1 MNISLSFRANLSYD
15 LTEDENEKVKNMMLE
30 IVKPVLHDLYINYSN
45 KHSSPAVL
53 NQMLMDIRKSL
64 FKGTDVKLVFRF
76 PAGNRRDVGEILNHV
91 RIKMEDTEINLTDYI
106 YHLAVL
112 KNNKAFIQIK

>member
-1 MNISLSFRANLSYD
+1 MNISLSFRANLAYD
-15 LTEDENEKVKNMMLE
+15 LTEDENEKVKDTMLE

-53 NQMLMDIRKSL
+53 NEMLMDIRKSL
-64 FKGTDVKLVFRF
+64 FKDTGVKLVFRF
-76 PAGNRRDVGEILNHV
+76 PVGNRRDVGEILNHV
-91 RIKMEDTEINLTDYI
+91 RIKMEDKELNLIDYI